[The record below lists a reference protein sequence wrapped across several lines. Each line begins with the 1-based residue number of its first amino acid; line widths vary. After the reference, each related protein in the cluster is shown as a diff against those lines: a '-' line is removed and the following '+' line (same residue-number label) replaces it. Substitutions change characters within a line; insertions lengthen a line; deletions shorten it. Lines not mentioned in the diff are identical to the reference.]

1 MMYTIYTTIK
11 NIIQGI
17 LYASIR
23 LDSLSFVF
31 FFLIFFF
38 NFFVCNKACVSSQME
53 FASQFFRELGNYT

>member
-23 LDSLSFVF
+23 LDSLSFF
-31 FFLIFFF
+31 FFNFFFF